1 MNRIFYLSSVKVNPR
16 VNLQLLMNRVNDGLH
31 ILITDS
37 INAWGWS
44 NHEKTAIDGNNGW
57 YGNKSDHLPVNKV
70 GGAVHRVDDPR
81 RFVGKNTRLAFSD
94 RLFADETVEKRKSG
108 NNFLKKKNDRM
119 QIFQVDGQRS
129 DQCVPSPNSCFREPM
144 MIFSTRSS
152 VLVTRS
158 TVQLL
163 VMTLISLSP
172 AFLISYTG
180 ERVSLM
186 ESNNSVSF
194 FSSARR
200 TPCSPGVP
208 GVSSKSS

>member
-1 MNRIFYLSSVKVNPR
+1 
-16 VNLQLLMNRVNDGLH
+16 
-31 ILITDS
+31 
-37 INAWGWS
+37 
-44 NHEKTAIDGNNGW
+44 
-57 YGNKSDHLPVNKV
+57 
-70 GGAVHRVDDPR
+70 
-81 RFVGKNTRLAFSD
+81 
-94 RLFADETVEKRKSG
+94 
-108 NNFLKKKNDRM
+108 M

-200 TPCSPGVP
+200 TPCSPRVLGFLQSPVNQP
-208 GVSSKSS
+208 YKPLQPFWPLFQQSRTPSATDRPFLVIFLTSVRRAAERKRNGFWVVFFFLVKILQ